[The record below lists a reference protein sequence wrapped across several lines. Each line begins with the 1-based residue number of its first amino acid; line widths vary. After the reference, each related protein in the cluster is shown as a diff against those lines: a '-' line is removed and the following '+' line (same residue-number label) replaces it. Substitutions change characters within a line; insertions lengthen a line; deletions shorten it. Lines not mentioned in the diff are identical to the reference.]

1 MNEVLD
7 EIRDAYELWGIKL
20 EGVATYG
27 TYYRL
32 RCGRCGSLLGT
43 VGDKLLSGM
52 ARQMLNEQFDLYACG
67 LMGCSCGYQA
77 QRASEID
84 PVRAQAAREKLG

>member
-1 MNEVLD
+1 MNEIVG
-7 EIRDAYELWGIKL
+7 EIRDAYQLWGIKV

-32 RCGRCGSLLGT
+32 RCGRCGNLLGT

-52 ARQMLNEQFDLYACG
+52 ARQMLADQFDLFASG
-67 LMGCSCGYQA
+67 LMGCSCGYQQERA
-77 QRASEID
+77 QAID
-84 PVRAQAAREKLG
+84 PSRAQAARERLN